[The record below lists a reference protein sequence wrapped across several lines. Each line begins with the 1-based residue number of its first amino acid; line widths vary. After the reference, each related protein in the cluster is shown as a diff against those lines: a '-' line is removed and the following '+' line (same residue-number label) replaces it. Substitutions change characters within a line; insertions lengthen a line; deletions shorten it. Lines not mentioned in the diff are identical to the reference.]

1 MSLSKAEDRALS
13 VTFKL
18 SCYDSQRGNFSY
30 DKRTIKKNLKKT
42 VCILCRI
49 QLTVCVSQILRH
61 DFPDKWPGV
70 INKVNGFLAE
80 NSQGTWMGALLT
92 LYQIVKKYE

>member
-1 MSLSKAEDRALS
+1 M
-13 VTFKL
+13 
-18 SCYDSQRGNFSY
+18 
-30 DKRTIKKNLKKT
+30 
-42 VCILCRI
+42 CILCRI

-92 LYQIVKKYE
+92 LYQIVKKYELVLAVYCYFQKIQACACNFTLACGCYFFKVFHGSTFRT

>member
-1 MSLSKAEDRALS
+1 MQKGAIYGSVSTLLSLIVAIFHFHSRL
-13 VTFKL
+13 
-18 SCYDSQRGNFSY
+18 
-30 DKRTIKKNLKKT
+30 
-42 VCILCRI
+42 

-70 INKVNGFLAE
+70 IDKVNGYLAE
-80 NSQGTWMGALLT
+80 NSRATWMGALLT

>member
-1 MSLSKAEDRALS
+1 MFLQYNYTPIAAFWSRL
-13 VTFKL
+13 
-18 SCYDSQRGNFSY
+18 
-30 DKRTIKKNLKKT
+30 
-42 VCILCRI
+42 

-70 INKVNGFLAE
+70 VDKVNTFLAE
-80 NSQGTWMGALLT
+80 NSQATWMGALLT

>member
-1 MSLSKAEDRALS
+1 MIA
-13 VTFKL
+13 
-18 SCYDSQRGNFSY
+18 RGEIFLM
-30 DKRTIKKNLKKT
+30 IKEQLKKKKL

-80 NSQGTWMGALLT
+80 NSQATWMGALLT